1 MKRLTDNQGNSNYWE
16 KGNKKKEPDS
26 SCSFKVSTYLK
37 ISFGLVSR
45 HPHLLTSQ
53 GFGSFIPQWKK
64 EKYIS
69 LMRQLH
75 AGVAVIV
82 GTGLKEWGQR
92 QPRQACL
99 AGLCSERA
107 HSFMEYLCN
116 CKAGLFTE
124 PVPLS
129 ASRSKGCLV
138 FQLGFPSSPD
148 TVCLTR
154 VYSDARG
161 LLAVLVFQEQNSN
174 KHPSC
179 TPLWGCSVPI
189 SRQSALSPEQCLA
202 FCVWIDFTDL
212 PPASA
217 PPPDFPL
224 IQLSLMILIFL
235 SEENT
240 GNEIV
245 ITLSPFSFPGIK
257 MHTLYFLS
265 SLLRGEWAI
274 STWTT
279 EKTTDPVIG
288 EVIILPPFFHFLY
301 LFFFQFL
308 SVSLAQLGVW
318 KDMLPG
324 EHRNVSWA
332 VKYQSLK
339 RDKKMSREQQIGGF
353 FRVFDSKFL
362 LHPRLLQQP
371 KQFVTWAPQ
380 KIHS

>member
-1 MKRLTDNQGNSNYWE
+1 
-16 KGNKKKEPDS
+16 
-26 SCSFKVSTYLK
+26 
-37 ISFGLVSR
+37 
-45 HPHLLTSQ
+45 
-53 GFGSFIPQWKK
+53 
-64 EKYIS
+64 
-69 LMRQLH
+69 MRQLH

-116 CKAGLFTE
+116 CKAGLLTE

-161 LLAVLVFQEQNSN
+161 LLAVLVFREQNSN

-179 TPLWGCSVPI
+179 MPLWGCSVPI
-189 SRQSALSPEQCLA
+189 SRQSALPPEQCLA

-240 GNEIV
+240 GNETV
-245 ITLSPFSFPGIK
+245 IAVSPSPSLASKCTLCI
-257 MHTLYFLS
+257 LFLHS
-265 SLLRGEWAI
+265 SVVNGQKEVHRFCDYWSHNPASLL
-274 STWTT
+274 
-279 EKTTDPVIG
+279 
-288 EVIILPPFFHFLY
+288 PFL
-301 LFFFQFL
+301 LGFFGV
-308 SVSLAQLGVW
+308 SISLAQLCVW
-318 KDMLPG
+318 KNMVPE
-324 EHRNVSWA
+324 EHRNICWA
-332 VKYQSLK
+332 AKYQSLK
-339 RDKKMSREQQIGGF
+339 RHRKMLREQQLWGF
-353 FRVFDSKFL
+353 SRVFDSEFL
-362 LHPRLLQQP
+362 LHSRVLQQP
-371 KQFVTWAPQ
+371 KQFVTWAPH
-380 KIHS
+380 KINS